1 MYVKWQK
8 LAALEVGYNRKK
20 SLEKTWFPSREPRFF
35 IILTE
40 KTPSSKRSEGGSSSM
55 KCSIK
60 IMEKRIVY
68 LEEVL
73 KKKDSSEKVSVMDR
87 IFVVW
92 NMYCGNSDCYS
103 LGNYNIIFKVNWIK

>member
-1 MYVKWQK
+1 
-8 LAALEVGYNRKK
+8 
-20 SLEKTWFPSREPRFF
+20 
-35 IILTE
+35 
-40 KTPSSKRSEGGSSSM
+40 
-55 KCSIK
+55 
-60 IMEKRIVY
+60 MEKRIVY